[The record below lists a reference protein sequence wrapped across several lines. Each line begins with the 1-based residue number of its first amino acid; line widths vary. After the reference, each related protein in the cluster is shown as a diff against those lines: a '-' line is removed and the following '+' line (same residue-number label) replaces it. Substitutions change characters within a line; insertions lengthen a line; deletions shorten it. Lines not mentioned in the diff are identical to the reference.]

1 MDKKIVRSWIMY
13 DWANSGFVTT
23 VMTVIMPIY
32 FARVAGQG
40 LSPNTAT
47 AYWGYTQSIALFIVL
62 LISPVLG
69 QIADTFQSKKKFLLF
84 FTYMGVI
91 TSFLM
96 YTIGQG
102 DWLWAA
108 LLVVVGTVA
117 FSASNIFYDAFLTD
131 IVPREKRDTISIR
144 GYAIGYIGGGTL
156 LAINLMVMKFHDTF
170 HLTSLMATKLAFI
183 SVGIWWFVFSI
194 PLIRNVHE
202 KKVEHKERAHLQVFN
217 GFKGVYRTL
226 RKIGNYPELLKFL
239 IFFWFFSD
247 GINTIIK
254 MATIYGSQIG
264 IGENDL
270 ILAILITQFIGVP
283 CTLLF
288 GKISE
293 KIGSKSSL
301 IISVVTYF
309 FIVILGYF
317 MTTALHFYLLAI
329 AVGFVQ
335 GGSQALSRSIYS
347 RLVPVKQ
354 NAEFFGLYGLS
365 GKLAASFGPALF
377 AFTSQITGSS
387 RFGIMSLGIFFLL
400 AIGVLFFTN
409 ISKGEEQAMEP

>member
-1 MDKKIVRSWIMY
+1 MDKKTIRSWIMY

-23 VMTVIMPIY
+23 IMTVIMPIY

-40 LSPNTAT
+40 LSANTAT
-47 AYWGYTQSIALFIVL
+47 AYWGYTQSIALLIVL

-96 YTIGQG
+96 CSIGQG
-102 DWLWAA
+102 QWLWASI
-108 LLVVVGTVA
+108 LVVVGTVA

-131 IVPREKRDTISIR
+131 IVPREHRDTTSIR
-144 GYAIGYIGGGTL
+144 GYAIGYFGGGTL
-156 LAINLMVMKFHDTF
+156 LAINLAVIQFHDFF
-170 HLTSLMATKLAFI
+170 HLSHLMATKLAFI

-202 KKVEHKERAHLQVFN
+202 KKVERTEKAHLQLFN
-217 GFKGVYRTL
+217 GFKGVYNTL
-226 RKIGNYPELLKFL
+226 RKMGKYPELLKFL

-264 IGENDL
+264 IGETDL

-288 GKISE
+288 GKIAR
-293 KIGSKSSL
+293 KIGSKPSL
-301 IISVVTYF
+301 LITVVFYLM
-309 FIVILGYF
+309 IVLLGYF

-400 AIGVLFFTN
+400 AIVVLVTTN
-409 ISKGEEQAMEP
+409 IQKGEDQAVE